1 MRDNATTL
9 QRPTVSNCCVSLFFC
24 VTFDFVSGDCAEN
37 LNDDSK
43 PDPVITLQTSDMDN
57 VTPDQTVTLSSGTSS
72 ITVRFGS
79 SDAGYKVLTRVTAVI
94 LSVDDATTGSPPVM
108 IRLDSVTFSNGTT
121 AQDIGEVSSTGPTTG
136 MFRLGALG
144 EEPVDALVFSV
155 PDILPQN
162 ASSVDVV
169 VRFDGCI
176 ETGEYN
182 LLSIKKKWF
191 SYVNRPHGQHHFPHI
206 PSSPVSSKASSRD
219 SCHV

>member
-1 MRDNATTL
+1 MRDNAESL
-9 QRPTVSNCCVSLFFC
+9 QRPTVPNCCVSLFFC
-24 VTFDFVSGDCAEN
+24 VTFDIVSGDCAEN
-37 LNDDSK
+37 LNDDSQ
-43 PDPVITLQTSDMDN
+43 PDPVITLQTSDMTD

-94 LSVDDATTGSPPVM
+94 LSFVDQTTGSPPMM
-108 IRLDSVTFSNGTT
+108 IRLEGVTFSNGTT
-121 AQDIGEVSSTGPTTG
+121 AQDIGDINSSGPTTG

-176 ETGEYN
+176 KKGEYN
-182 LLSIKKKWF
+182 LLHNSWF
-191 SYVNRPHGQHHFPHI
+191 P
-206 PSSPVSSKASSRD
+206 
-219 SCHV
+219 

>member
-1 MRDNATTL
+1 MRDNAESL
-9 QRPTVSNCCVSLFFC
+9 QRPTVPNCCVSLFFC
-24 VTFDFVSGDCAEN
+24 VTFDIVSGDCAEN
-37 LNDDSK
+37 LNDDSQ
-43 PDPVITLQTSDMDN
+43 PDPVITLQTSDMTD

-94 LSVDDATTGSPPVM
+94 LSFVDQTTGSPPMM
-108 IRLDSVTFSNGTT
+108 IRLEGVTFSNGTT
-121 AQDIGEVSSTGPTTG
+121 AQDIGDINSSGPNTG

-155 PDILPQN
+155 PDILPQD

-176 ETGEYN
+176 KKGEYN
-182 LLSIKKKWF
+182 LLHNNWF
-191 SYVNRPHGQHHFPHI
+191 PYVNRPHGQYHFPHI
-206 PSSPVSSKASSRD
+206 PSSLVPGKASSCD